1 MVIRNIFLVNCCFD
15 GIIQKNKNIK
25 GKIIQKLNELNNMIL
40 NCKWT
45 AKINFMQIYE
55 KYFYQRFFA

>member
-1 MVIRNIFLVNCCFD
+1 MVMRKIFFVNCCLD

-40 NCKWT
+40 NCIWT
-45 AKINFMQIYE
+45 AKINFMQI
-55 KYFYQRFFA
+55 

>member
-1 MVIRNIFLVNCCFD
+1 MVMRKIFFVNCCFD

-45 AKINFMQIYE
+45 AKINFMQI
-55 KYFYQRFFA
+55 